1 MTNTEIKNPI
11 PRVPERAN
19 EGKTAEQ
26 IVDEQFFT
34 AQSGRKA
41 DATDKL
47 LIADIE
53 EKVKSL
59 ARTIVLDVPP
69 GRNRSTALT
78 KLEDVQMRAIR
89 AIFSPVG

>member
-1 MTNTEIKNPI
+1 MTNTEIKNPL
-11 PRVPERAN
+11 PRVPEFTPP
-19 EGKTAEQ
+19 TAEQ
-26 IVDEQFFT
+26 IVDDQFFT

-53 EKVKSL
+53 GKVKSL

-69 GRNRSTALT
+69 GRNRSTALA

>member
-1 MTNTEIKNPI
+1 MTNTEVNNHLPL
-11 PRVPERAN
+11 VPEFTPR
-19 EGKTAEQ
+19 TAEQ
-26 IVDEQFFT
+26 IVDDQFFT

-41 DATDKL
+41 TESDKL
-47 LIADIE
+47 LISSIE
-53 EKVKSL
+53 EQVKSL